1 MNSSLF
7 SKPAL
12 WFGLA
17 CAALFT
23 PRVTAQV
30 PEMRDEVLL
39 LWNEDR
45 SSSVWA
51 KFYETTET
59 EVLDPVEPPV
69 ELQGDHGLDGQEA
82 QDAITANLNND
93 GRPDPVF
100 CWVDDSLS
108 LRLSVPDIQGNED
121 PWSNV
126 TSVVIPGTVANPEDG
141 ERPTLI
147 RIVALQLDEDQAD
160 ELVIA
165 YTGQDLKVHLF
176 PVDFNGTLNNPVFGP
191 EQVSETLYFMRTG
204 SNFDLAAGDFNG
216 NGKDEAVLV
225 AVEEVTIE
233 GGSDNWRLYAR
244 RYFGG
249 IDGLIPVGTTDEAA
263 GMHLKDDRSTVWI
276 SRLAAIAHDFNGDD
290 EEELAVAYHIGVN
303 SSASTWHLRVAD
315 GTNTTAGFTE
325 DLSRPQSLH
334 QTTGNNGWPLSLH
347 IADTDADS
355 EPELIYAGRNVQA
368 IEINADL
375 SIGSSFTMFSPGWD
389 NGDRSRRSFV
399 MGRFSAEQALEGDAG
414 LFDMAILYDYSRSTQ
429 GGISREKVFNVRI
442 FRYNPPGVFPRSEE
456 ARRYNTQIDSENRPD
471 RMTALLAGDFLGS
484 AERPPSLTLE
494 APQPVL
500 SVTATLRALVH
511 PGGAAT
517 QVWFEWWPAAENPND
532 QGVVQTTAVT
542 LVESGQEVVSI
553 ETVLTGLTPDTEYNY
568 RGMAVNEAFPQDENI
583 QVAEGSFTTLPLDCG
598 WPLSTKTTDAVS
610 GDPVQAIAENGNVW
624 IAGRH
629 DGNVALGDEVLD
641 GNPDG
646 GQLFAALVDPAGR
659 WLWTAGA
666 SGSVAPRGLA
676 PDPDGG
682 AWIVGV
688 FETAARFG
696 EHALVSDGRAQG
708 FVARL
713 DQGGNWTWAR
723 ALSGGAN
730 EALAAGFDGAGNGFV
745 AGWFSGTGEAGE
757 RNWNT
762 KHAQEPFV
770 ASLSLGG
777 EFRWIQGAGGNGRA
791 MGIATDT
798 VGVHV
803 GGEFSGTLLDSL
815 NSTGGSDLFWC
826 SIDPDGNWVAPQ
838 SAGGSSDDHFAGIA
852 GDRAG
857 GLLLTGTAR
866 GNISIGGGSE
876 SSGSQNDD
884 SLIIA
889 RIAPDG
895 SLDWFQR
902 VANASPK
909 GIALD
914 RDSSVVFVSA
924 DQFENLF
931 LGGTILRLAGADSDA
946 AILRLQAEDG
956 SWLGG
961 RSLGAEG
968 TETAGPIVTGPDG
981 VAVVSGTF
989 QSRVEFGEVELGSR
1003 GGEIFWTRMNAS
1015 GDLDYNDWTIGE
1027 PLPVPSAASSEGGS
1041 ALGMPRIEMV
1051 DPAGAAWNDYFYWSP
1066 AERLLYPIRPSVLA
1080 SIDWPLREDT
1090 DFVTD
1095 PEAPHVTCWGRNV
1108 WPKDP
1113 VVHVAGAPVELQP
1126 DIDGFPLSF
1135 QEMMYGEGDGS
1146 VTQSGDQGR
1155 LTQQFQASETGWSV
1169 LRFLKTDGEA
1179 PNLNDHPAVFDVAR
1193 TLPWNDESILEHAGP
1208 AVIGRPVEDER
1219 HDDAAGGNGYVVPD
1233 RSVVDMATEDSAH
1246 DRGNRQGPIIPVNID
1261 RPDDDR
1267 DDLTVAWYRPSAR
1280 TGVPWPDLPV
1290 RYSPVWPENA
1300 ETIVIAAGLGT
1311 GSLPSADY
1319 PGKLV
1324 YRQPDPDAPGFNPN
1338 EEHGLFIGD
1347 TAYAI
1352 RADLNAVHGESEP
1365 YLLIRYEDP
1374 DSGEGRFRVWNVV
1387 VETDEH
1393 PLRYS
1398 ALAGQLLHLPA
1409 PLSLMSL
1416 CEESH
1421 GVSGP
1426 WFEDYAGRFYARAA
1440 GAGGGPAEIMT
1451 RYFYPM
1457 DASFDFD
1464 VRSEEDPPAPGAC
1477 LPWLDRLPGGEEGE
1491 PVNVAYDAEW
1501 PEDVPVLRTG
1511 DTLFD
1516 GKEGLPGLR
1525 NFRAAGMIYDDGRK
1539 VDGSA
1544 LDSLVRLFDPLVE
1557 RTIALGEDFELP
1569 TGIATAPDRG
1579 RQVFVD
1585 VPFPI
1590 SVRLSYDPLQKTLH
1604 FRGYLESRAAGAP
1617 LLLIN
1622 VMTERE
1628 RDRLLDLSSEPDY
1641 QAAILELFRLT
1652 RNPNRLD
1659 LTGPEEFRD
1668 SRPDDALL
1676 IGLDGTEFDEETG
1689 VKFGRVIHEDLGG
1702 QPKALTAGLGL
1713 GSGYVTLSENNDPS
1727 LPGLPV
1733 TLHVIF
1739 VEERPF
1745 RGEIQIVEP
1754 DNVFDERLNLRHS
1767 ADFAGAPE
1775 RLEFEWYTR
1784 PDEADTDPTLF
1795 PDLEAE
1801 PPVLNGWRRI
1811 STDPGDGV
1819 GVNEITIGEGG
1830 ESGLLTLSDNWF
1842 ILRFRGYTVDGETP
1856 WSDWVAAPGG
1866 DRAQL
1871 GEGWVK
1877 RVLDGINPFEA
1888 RSDDF
1893 HESETATFASMIR
1906 QAGARYEGDI
1916 AFNPDADNLNEIGLI
1931 EAYETMLRRGERLSV
1946 DAAQPVNYGPANNA
1960 LLLAAGR
1967 IADLY
1972 MLLGNEAFADAADPT
1987 IGFPTGSAEYG
1998 TEASTIFA
2006 FQNQLGSLLEEELVL
2021 LRGRDDSGASV
2032 SVPPVF
2038 NRAFWN
2044 FTRDNGEVA
2053 YVQAYNITDISG
2065 PVGDPDGFIDEND
2078 AATAFPQGHG
2088 DAWGHY
2094 LTAIKSY
2101 YRLLRDEHFTWVP
2114 RTETISLGGSPVE
2127 VDYLDE
2133 RKFARAAAMRARTG
2147 SEIVDLTYR
2156 MNYIDDPEGQ
2166 WQGYQDEDSDRAWG
2180 VVDWARRAGT
2190 GAFLDWAAAQS
2201 VLPAEDPDPSAEGL
2215 EKIDRSTVAELEE
2228 IVAAFRQI
2236 QGQIDKADTGLNP
2249 VGLAKGVIP
2258 FDIDPN
2264 AIDRGETHF
2273 EQIHAR
2279 AVDAMENAVAVFDHA
2294 NDLSRA
2300 LRRNQD
2306 DVNEFSRNVEMQE
2319 RDYKNR
2325 LLEIFGYPYEGTIGT
2340 GIYPTGY
2347 DGPDIYYYNYV
2358 DSVELTGDSI
2368 PAVESFKGYFTPT
2381 NFGFDKISHFFPDDV
2396 ETLLTD
2402 EEEVLEVPYPY
2413 SAADFGFVPP
2423 PSWGSRRAPGEI
2435 QLALSTLLQKEA
2447 AMKKALKVYDA
2458 QVGEIQDHVDLLEA
2472 RYNLDAEKIRL
2483 ENIRKGVGT
2492 AMSAIIG
2499 ASKLTQAVAKS
2510 SVETTRRLGRIA
2522 VEGVPKV
2529 VGLSN
2534 DATAPLRAGLLLNAD
2549 ILAKPW
2555 EIAGAVAVGVE
2566 VAAQVAKDT
2575 TASITAEKIAV
2586 AENDYEIQQQVK
2598 ALEQL
2603 VREEAPLRLEL
2614 YELREAINEAAGEYQ
2629 AWIARGLR
2637 LIEERAAFR
2646 RNAAAETQ
2654 ANRYRDMSF
2663 RIFRNDAIQK
2673 YRAQFDLAQRYTFLA
2688 ASAYDFETQTL
2699 GGRTARDFLTS
2710 IIRQRAL
2717 GEMVDGRPRT
2727 GSGLADILAQLEQN
2741 FGVLKGQ
2748 LGFNN
2753 PQVRTERFSLRTE
2766 LFRIRDDN
2774 DDAWKARL
2782 QEARV
2787 DNLWDLPEFRR
2798 YCRIFAAEEDGPQP
2812 GLVIRFPTTITTGL
2826 NFFGWPL
2833 GGGDGSYDPT
2843 LFATK
2848 VRAAGVWFSDY
2859 AVSDLAREPQV
2870 YFIPVGQD
2878 VLRTPAGNSLATREW
2893 KIIDQ
2898 RLPVPFALTDQDLE
2912 DPAWVP
2918 LLDSFGDFGAVFGD
2932 IRKFSSFSAHH
2943 DDGFNAAQTVNNNR
2957 LVGRSVWNT
2966 DWMLIL
2972 RGAAMLNDADE
2983 GLDRFI
2989 ENVSDIKIY
2998 FQTYSISGN

>member
-1 MNSSLF
+1 
-7 SKPAL
+7 
-12 WFGLA
+12 
-17 CAALFT
+17 
-23 PRVTAQV
+23 
-30 PEMRDEVLL
+30 
-39 LWNEDR
+39 
-45 SSSVWA
+45 
-51 KFYETTET
+51 
-59 EVLDPVEPPV
+59 
-69 ELQGDHGLDGQEA
+69 
-82 QDAITANLNND
+82 
-93 GRPDPVF
+93 
-100 CWVDDSLS
+100 
-108 LRLSVPDIQGNED
+108 
-121 PWSNV
+121 
-126 TSVVIPGTVANPEDG
+126 
-141 ERPTLI
+141 
-147 RIVALQLDEDQAD
+147 
-160 ELVIA
+160 
-165 YTGQDLKVHLF
+165 
-176 PVDFNGTLNNPVFGP
+176 
-191 EQVSETLYFMRTG
+191 
-204 SNFDLAAGDFNG
+204 
-216 NGKDEAVLV
+216 
-225 AVEEVTIE
+225 
-233 GGSDNWRLYAR
+233 
-244 RYFGG
+244 
-249 IDGLIPVGTTDEAA
+249 
-263 GMHLKDDRSTVWI
+263 
-276 SRLAAIAHDFNGDD
+276 
-290 EEELAVAYHIGVN
+290 
-303 SSASTWHLRVAD
+303 
-315 GTNTTAGFTE
+315 
-325 DLSRPQSLH
+325 
-334 QTTGNNGWPLSLH
+334 
-347 IADTDADS
+347 
-355 EPELIYAGRNVQA
+355 
-368 IEINADL
+368 
-375 SIGSSFTMFSPGWD
+375 
-389 NGDRSRRSFV
+389 
-399 MGRFSAEQALEGDAG
+399 
-414 LFDMAILYDYSRSTQ
+414 
-429 GGISREKVFNVRI
+429 
-442 FRYNPPGVFPRSEE
+442 
-456 ARRYNTQIDSENRPD
+456 
-471 RMTALLAGDFLGS
+471 
-484 AERPPSLTLE
+484 
-494 APQPVL
+494 
-500 SVTATLRALVH
+500 
-511 PGGAAT
+511 
-517 QVWFEWWPAAENPND
+517 
-532 QGVVQTTAVT
+532 
-542 LVESGQEVVSI
+542 
-553 ETVLTGLTPDTEYNY
+553 
-568 RGMAVNEAFPQDENI
+568 
-583 QVAEGSFTTLPLDCG
+583 
-598 WPLSTKTTDAVS
+598 
-610 GDPVQAIAENGNVW
+610 
-624 IAGRH
+624 
-629 DGNVALGDEVLD
+629 
-641 GNPDG
+641 
-646 GQLFAALVDPAGR
+646 
-659 WLWTAGA
+659 
-666 SGSVAPRGLA
+666 
-676 PDPDGG
+676 
-682 AWIVGV
+682 
-688 FETAARFG
+688 
-696 EHALVSDGRAQG
+696 
-708 FVARL
+708 
-713 DQGGNWTWAR
+713 
-723 ALSGGAN
+723 
-730 EALAAGFDGAGNGFV
+730 
-745 AGWFSGTGEAGE
+745 
-757 RNWNT
+757 
-762 KHAQEPFV
+762 
-770 ASLSLGG
+770 
-777 EFRWIQGAGGNGRA
+777 
-791 MGIATDT
+791 MGIAPKTL
-798 VGVHV
+798 GVQV
-803 GGEFSGTLLDSL
+803 GGEFNETLLDSL
-815 NSTGGSDLFWC
+815 NSEGGADLFWAH
-826 SIDPDGNWVAPQ
+826 IDPDGVWGTSH
-838 SAGGSSDDHFAGIA
+838 SAGGSSEDHFAGIA
-852 GDRAG
+852 VDRDG
-857 GLLLTGTAR
+857 GVLVTGTAR
-866 GNISIGGGSE
+866 GTISIGGGSE
-876 SSGSQNDD
+876 NSGTQNDD
-884 SLIIA
+884 SLIVA
-889 RIAPDG
+889 RIAADG

-902 VANASPK
+902 LANASPK

-914 RDSSVVFVSA
+914 LETSTVFVSA
-924 DQFENLF
+924 DQSQNLF
-931 LGGTILRLAGADSDA
+931 LGGTILRLAGSGSDA

-961 RSLGAEG
+961 ISLGAEG
-968 TETAGPIVTGPDG
+968 AETAGPVTAGPDG
-981 VAVVSGTF
+981 IAVASGTF
-989 QSRVEFGEVELGSR
+989 NSRVEFGEVELGSR
-1003 GGEIFWTRMNAS
+1003 VGEIFWTRINPA
-1015 GDLDYNDWTIGE
+1015 GDLEYNLWAIGE
-1027 PLPVPSAASSEGGS
+1027 ALPVPSAASNPGGS
-1041 ALGMPRIEMV
+1041 AIGMPRIEMS
-1051 DPAGAAWNDYFYWSP
+1051 DPEGAAWTDYFYWSP
-1066 AERLLYPIRPSVLA
+1066 AERRLYPIRPSVLA
-1080 SIDWPLREDT
+1080 SVDWPLAEDT
-1090 DFVTD
+1090 DFVSD
-1095 PEAPHVTCWGRNV
+1095 PEAPHVTCWGRND

-1113 VVHVAGAPVELQP
+1113 VIHVAGAPVELQP

-1135 QEMMYGEGDGS
+1135 QQMMYGEGNGS

-1155 LTQQFQASETGWSV
+1155 LTQRFKATETGWSV
-1169 LRFLKTDGEA
+1169 LRFLRTNGEA

-1193 TLPWNDESILEHAGP
+1193 TLPWDDESILELAGM
-1208 AVIGRPVEDER
+1208 AVIGSPIMDDR

-1233 RSVVDMATEDSAH
+1233 RAVVDMAMEGSAH
-1246 DRGNRQGPIIPVNID
+1246 HRDDRQGPIIPVNID

-1267 DDLTVAWYRPSAR
+1267 DDLTIAWYRPSAR
-1280 TGVPWPDLPV
+1280 TAVPWPDLPV

-1311 GSLPSADY
+1311 GSLPSSDY
-1319 PGKLV
+1319 PGKVV

-1338 EEHGLFIGD
+1338 EEQGLIIGD
-1347 TAYAI
+1347 TAYAV
-1352 RADLNAVHGESEP
+1352 RADLNAVYGESEP
-1365 YLLIRYEDP
+1365 YLLVRYEDP

-1387 VETDEH
+1387 VQTDEH
-1393 PLRYS
+1393 PLKYP

-1409 PLSLMSL
+1409 PLSLMGL

-1421 GVSGP
+1421 GASGP

-1440 GAGGGPAEIMT
+1440 GASGGSGEIVT

-1457 DASFDFD
+1457 HESFDFD
-1464 VRSEEDPPAPGAC
+1464 VRSGDDPPVPGAC
-1477 LPWLDRLPGGEEGE
+1477 LPWLDRLPGGEEGV
-1491 PVNVAYDAEW
+1491 PTNVAYDAEW

-1516 GKEGLPGLR
+1516 GKQELPGLR
-1525 NFRAAGMIYDDGRK
+1525 NFRAAGMIYDDGRR

-1544 LDSLVRLFDPLVE
+1544 LDSLVRLFDPLIE
-1557 RTIALGEDFELP
+1557 RTLELGEDFELP
-1569 TGIATAPDRG
+1569 SGIATAPDRG

-1590 SVRLSYDPLQKTLH
+1590 SIRLSYDPLQKTLH

-1617 LLLIN
+1617 LLLVN

-1628 RDRLLDLSSEPDY
+1628 RDRLLDLSSDPDY

-1659 LTGPEEFRD
+1659 LTGAEESRD
-1668 SRPDDALL
+1668 GRPDDALL
-1676 IGLDGTEFDEETG
+1676 IGLDGTEIDEETG
-1689 VKFGRVIHEDLGG
+1689 VKFGNVIHEDLGG

-1713 GSGYVTLSENNDPS
+1713 GAGYVTLSENNDPS

-1733 TLHVIF
+1733 TLHVIL
-1739 VEERPF
+1739 VEEHPF

-1775 RLEFEWYTR
+1775 GLEFEWYTR

-1795 PDLEAE
+1795 PDLEAD

-1811 STDPGDGV
+1811 TTDPADGA
-1819 GVNEITIGEGG
+1819 GVNDITIGEGG

-1842 ILRFRGYTVDGETP
+1842 VLRYRGYSVDGETP

-1893 HESETATFASMIR
+1893 HESETATFASIIR
-1906 QAGARYEGDI
+1906 QAGPRYEGDI

-2021 LRGRDDSGASV
+2021 LRGRDNSGASV
-2032 SVPPVF
+2032 IVPPVF

-2044 FTRDNGEVA
+2044 FTRDDGEVA

-2065 PVGDPDGFIDEND
+2065 PLDDPDGFIDEND
-2078 AATAFPQGHG
+2078 AATAFPQAHG

-2094 LTAIKSY
+2094 LTAIKTY

-2156 MNYIDDPEGQ
+2156 ANYVDDPEGQ
-2166 WQGYQDEDSDRAWG
+2166 WQGYQDEDADRAWG
-2180 VVDWARRAGT
+2180 VADWARRAGT
-2190 GAFLDWAAAQS
+2190 GAFLDWAAAQA
-2201 VLPAEDPDPSAEGL
+2201 VLPSEDSDPSAEGL
-2215 EKIDRSTVAELEE
+2215 EKIDRSTVVELEE
-2228 IVAAFRQI
+2228 IVTAFRQI
-2236 QGQIDKADTGLNP
+2236 QGQIDKADAGLNP

-2306 DVNEFSRNVEMQE
+2306 DVNGFSRNVDMQE

-2340 GIYPTGY
+2340 GVYPTGY
-2347 DGPDIYYYNYV
+2347 DGPDLYYYNYV
-2358 DSVELTGDSI
+2358 DSVELTGDSL
-2368 PAVESFKGYFTPT
+2368 PAVESFKGYFTPM
-2381 NFGFDKISHFFPDDV
+2381 NFGFEKLSHFFPDDV
-2396 ETLLTD
+2396 DTLLTD

-2435 QLALSTLLQKEA
+2435 QLALSSLLQKEA
-2447 AMKKALKVYDA
+2447 ALKKALKVYDA
-2458 QVGEIQDHVDLLEA
+2458 QVGEIQDHVDLLQA
-2472 RYNLDAEKIRL
+2472 RYDLDAEKIRL

-2492 AMSAIIG
+2492 TMSGIIG
-2499 ASKLTQAVAKS
+2499 AAKLTQAVAKS

-2566 VAAQVAKDT
+2566 VAAQVAKDA
-2575 TASITAEKIAV
+2575 TASATAEKIAV

-2614 YELREAINEAAGEYQ
+2614 YELREAVNEAAGEYQ
-2629 AWIARGLR
+2629 AWVARGLR

-2717 GEMVDGRPRT
+2717 GEMIDGRPRT

-2753 PQVRTERFSLRTE
+2753 PQVRTERFSLRAE

-2774 DDAWKARL
+2774 DDEWKARL

-2798 YCRIFAAEEDGPQP
+2798 YCRIFAEEEDGPQP

-2833 GGGDGSYDPT
+2833 GGGDGTYDPT

-2878 VLRTPAGNSLATREW
+2878 VLRTPSGNSLATREW

-2912 DPAWVP
+2912 DASWVP

-2943 DDGFNAAQTVNNNR
+2943 DNGFNASQTVNNNR

-2966 DWMLIL
+2966 DWILIL

-2989 ENVSDIKIY
+2989 DNVSDIKIY
-2998 FQTYSISGN
+2998 LQTYSISGN